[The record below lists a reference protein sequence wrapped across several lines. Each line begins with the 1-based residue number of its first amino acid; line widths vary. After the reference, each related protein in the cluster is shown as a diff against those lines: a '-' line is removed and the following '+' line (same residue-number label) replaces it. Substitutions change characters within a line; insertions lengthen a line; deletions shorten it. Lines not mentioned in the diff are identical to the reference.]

1 MLPWP
6 PNALYAVAP
15 KARMYLHPMSRRYSS
30 SACKYGRHRLI
41 SPCFGV
47 RLSGGRHLTTL
58 VTCADS
64 RVSPCRASSSHRS
77 CPLGP
82 TNGRPW
88 RSSSA
93 PGASPTTAKVGLS
106 LRSEEHTSFR
116 SSACE
121 YGRHRFVSPCFGV
134 RLSGGRHLTTL
145 VTCADSRVS
154 PCRASSS
161 HRSCPLGPTN
171 GRPWRS
177 SSAPGASPTT
187 AKVGLSL

>member
-1 MLPWP
+1 MFPRP

-47 RLSGGRHLTTL
+47 LLSGGRHLTTL
-58 VTCADS
+58 VTCAAT
-64 RVSPCRASSSHRS
+64 RVSPCRASSTHRS

-93 PGASPTTAKVGLS
+93 PGASPTTAKAGLS
-106 LRSEEHTSFR
+106 L
-116 SSACE
+116 
-121 YGRHRFVSPCFGV
+121 GVSGAMQTVMAVSCRVQSVQAQALGMTFFPLLPLLCRNQLRGAVF
-134 RLSGGRHLTTL
+134 
-145 VTCADSRVS
+145 ADVEV
-154 PCRASSS
+154 PVASDQ
-161 HRSCPLGPTN
+161 
-171 GRPWRS
+171 
-177 SSAPGASPTT
+177 
-187 AKVGLSL
+187 

>member
-15 KARMYLHPMSRRYSS
+15 KARMYLHPISRRYSS

-41 SPCFGV
+41 SPCLGV

-82 TNGRPW
+82 TNGSPW

-106 LRSEEHTSFR
+106 LGVSGAMQTVTAVSC
-116 SSACE
+116 SAQSVQAQALGMAFFFLLPFLPLLCRNQLRGAHFTDVE
-121 YGRHRFVSPCFGV
+121 MPVASDQKPFGHP
-134 RLSGGRHLTTL
+134 LEQLGALPHLT
-145 VTCADSRVS
+145 D
-154 PCRASSS
+154 RA
-161 HRSCPLGPTN
+161 PT
-171 GRPWRS
+171 
-177 SSAPGASPTT
+177 PGS
-187 AKVGLSL
+187 

>member
-6 PNALYAVAP
+6 PNALYAAAP
-15 KARMYLHPMSRRYSS
+15 KARMYLHPISRRYSS

-82 TNGRPW
+82 TNGSPW

-93 PGASPTTAKVGLS
+93 PGASPTTAEVGLS
-106 LRSEEHTSFR
+106 LGVSGAMQTVMAVSCRAQSVPAQALCMTFFPLLRILCSNQVRSALFTDVEVPVASDQN
-116 SSACE
+116 
-121 YGRHRFVSPCFGV
+121 PFGHP
-134 RLSGGRHLTTL
+134 LEQLAALLHLT
-145 VTCADSRVS
+145 D
-154 PCRASSS
+154 RA
-161 HRSCPLGPTN
+161 PT
-171 GRPWRS
+171 
-177 SSAPGASPTT
+177 PGS
-187 AKVGLSL
+187 

>member
-15 KARMYLHPMSRRYSS
+15 KARMYLHPISRRYSS

-82 TNGRPW
+82 TNGSPW

-93 PGASPTTAKVGLS
+93 PGASPTTAKAGLS
-106 LRSEEHTSFR
+106 L
-116 SSACE
+116 
-121 YGRHRFVSPCFGV
+121 GVSGAMQ
-134 RLSGGRHLTTL
+134 T
-145 VTCADSRVS
+145 VTAVS
-154 PCRASSS
+154 CRAQSVQAQA
-161 HRSCPLGPTN
+161 LG
-171 GRPWRS
+171 
-177 SSAPGASPTT
+177 T
-187 AKVGLSL
+187 AFLSLLPFLRRNQLRGALFADVEVPVASDQKPFGHPLEQLGALPPLTDRTPTPGS